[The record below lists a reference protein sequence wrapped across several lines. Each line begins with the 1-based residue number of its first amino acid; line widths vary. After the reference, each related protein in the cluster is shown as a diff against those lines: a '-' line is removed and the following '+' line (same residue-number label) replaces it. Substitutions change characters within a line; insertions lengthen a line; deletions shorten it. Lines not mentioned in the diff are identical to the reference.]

1 MGRLLICNNCEPIQV
16 NYHNIDDEVGHDDK
30 FIDSGYNGDILLQWA
45 TSYDGNYWKYDLDH

>member
-30 FIDSGYNGDILLQWA
+30 FIDSGYNGDILLQ
-45 TSYDGNYWKYDLDH
+45 